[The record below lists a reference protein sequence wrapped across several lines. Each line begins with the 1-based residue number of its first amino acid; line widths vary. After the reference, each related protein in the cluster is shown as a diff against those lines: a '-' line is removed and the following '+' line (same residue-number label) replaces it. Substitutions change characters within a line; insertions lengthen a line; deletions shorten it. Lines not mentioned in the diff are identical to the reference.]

1 MGDTIR
7 SNFEPGRWLLAA
19 GLILSVVL
27 MLQLYA
33 INETVDIGS
42 LNTLF
47 GQNTVGLLLV
57 VSYLLTTVAMLAVV
71 SEFFKVR
78 KRIDG
83 LLALTKLLDKIEEL
97 QAPQASPV
105 APLNVFT
112 PMEAPPVVQSVKVE
126 EEKPEEE
133 FDDLLRESEP
143 ESEPVVVEKEAA
155 PTTVEK
161 AAKTVTEKDQDG
173 YRKMEVKL
181 DDGSPQPRA
190 AIAEEEI
197 DLDAMDEMAQ
207 QRFFDDEVD
216 EVVDVMLKQSEV
228 IATLNELERI
238 VEELKLKK
246 GVYSPN

>member
-1 MGDTIR
+1 MGDAIR

-42 LNTLF
+42 LDTLL
-47 GQNTVGLLLV
+47 GRNTVGLLLV

-83 LLALTKLLDKIEEL
+83 LFALTELLDKIEDL
-97 QAPQASPV
+97 QAPHAPQP
-105 APLNVFT
+105 APLPAST
-112 PMEAPPVVQSVKVE
+112 PLEGPPVVQAIKLE

-133 FDDLLRESEP
+133 LDELLLESEP
-143 ESEPVVVEKEAA
+143 ESKSVVVEKEAA
-155 PTTVEK
+155 PTTVEET
-161 AAKTVTEKDQDG
+161 AKTSTKKDQVS
-173 YRKMEVKL
+173 YRKIEVKI
-181 DDGSPQPRA
+181 DDGSSQPKA
-190 AIAEEEI
+190 AIAEEEM

-216 EVVDVMLKQSEV
+216 EVVDDMLKQSEV
-228 IATLNELERI
+228 IATLNELERV

>member
-83 LLALTKLLDKIEEL
+83 LLALTQLLDKIEEL

-112 PMEAPPVVQSVKVE
+112 PPEAPPVVQAVKVE

-143 ESEPVVVEKEAA
+143 VVVEKEAA
-155 PTTVEK
+155 PTTVEE

-173 YRKMEVKL
+173 YRKIEVKI

-216 EVVDVMLKQSEV
+216 EVVDDMLKQSEV

>member
-1 MGDTIR
+1 
-7 SNFEPGRWLLAA
+7 
-19 GLILSVVL
+19 

-42 LNTLF
+42 LDTLF

-112 PMEAPPVVQSVKVE
+112 PPEAPPVVQAVKVE

-155 PTTVEK
+155 PTTVEE
-161 AAKTVTEKDQDG
+161 AKTVTEKDQDG
-173 YRKMEVKL
+173 YRKIEVKI

-216 EVVDVMLKQSEV
+216 EVVDDMLKQSEV

-238 VEELKLKK
+238 VEELKSKK